1 MVEAAAG
8 EKKPDKRQHPAVH
21 AKDAMKVFDKVLK
34 QSKTGA
40 KGTHVRALM
49 NPNSP
54 QFNAKVKA
62 AWDQLKKDERDDILR
77 RQVAKGERE
86 RERERE
92 RRETEREKRERE
104 RRESVCER

>member
-62 AWDQLKKDERDDILR
+62 AWDQLKKEERDEILR
-77 RQVAKGERE
+77 KQVGEGERACVCVCVCVCVRSKCVRVCV
-86 RERERE
+86 RE
-92 RRETEREKRERE
+92 
-104 RRESVCER
+104 CERV